1 MGADIKDSATV
12 TGYAAVT
19 DQWTTIAGLFQER
32 IARGAFARTLRE
44 NPNVLAIH
52 HHDYARVLG
61 RTTAGT
67 LRLSEDSHGLKAEID
82 LDLRTPDGMTVYG
95 TVDRG
100 EISGMSFSFSVLA
113 ETWEDPE
120 FGLPK
125 RTITDLELHEVT
137 TTAIPAYPTT
147 SISLSRSDTNPM
159 DNSANARRR
168 VAEREAAMRR
178 RGIAV

>member
-19 DQWTTIAGLFQER
+19 DQWTTIAGLFEER

-147 SISLSRSDTNPM
+147 SISLTRSAD
-159 DNSANARRR
+159 SLGNA
-168 VAEREAAMRR
+168 AAAMRR
-178 RGIAV
+178 VREKAEAAHRLRGIR